1 MATLLKLISSFLFR
15 LKSTKLQK
23 VEIKYKKKQMYLNL
37 EKSMVEKDA
46 DDDR

>member
-1 MATLLKLISSFLFR
+1 MATLLKLISSFLFI

-23 VEIKYKKKQMYLNL
+23 VELKYKKKQMYLNL

>member
-1 MATLLKLISSFLFR
+1 
-15 LKSTKLQK
+15 
-23 VEIKYKKKQMYLNL
+23 VELKYKKKQMYLNL